1 MAMLVGI
8 ALLVILVL
16 AAGFA
21 IGGQIW
27 VSLKDKHDG
36 EM

>member
-1 MAMLVGI
+1 VAVVVGI
-8 ALLVILVL
+8 ALIIILVL

-27 VSLKDKHDG
+27 VSLRDKHDG